1 MFERAA
7 TRKHEVMKDP
17 LVSVIVPT
25 HNSGK
30 TIGACLAS
38 ILVQTYPNVEI
49 VVVDNNSDDNTRQ
62 IASTYTDKVLV
73 QGPERSAQR
82 NYGAQ
87 VSRGDYLLFPDCD
100 MDLSRNVIRE
110 CINKVEREPAIKAIV
125 VPEVSFGAGFWAR
138 CRKLERSYYIGVE
151 WLEAARFFERSA
163 FEEMEGYDLRNTGTE
178 DFDLPQRIRA
188 KYGPLSHSR
197 VSSFVYHDEQD
208 MSLIE
213 TCKTNYYY
221 GQKLDVYR
229 SVDANKENF
238 RKQYNIMKR
247 YSLFFSDPR
256 RLFSD
261 PLLGLGTL
269 LMKACDLGAWASGFA
284 VAKAAEYSRNLKGD

>member
-1 MFERAA
+1 
-7 TRKHEVMKDP
+7 MKDP

-25 HNSGK
+25 RNSGK

-38 ILVQTYPNVEI
+38 VLVQTYPNIEI
-49 VVVDNNSDDNTRQ
+49 VVVDNDSDDNTRQ
-62 IASTYTDKVLV
+62 IASTYTDKVFV

-87 VSRGDYLLFPDCD
+87 VSSGDYLLFPDCD
-100 MDLSRNVIRE
+100 MDLSRDVVKE
-110 CINKVEREPAIKAIV
+110 CVNRVEQEPAIKAIV

-138 CRKLERSYYIGVE
+138 CRKLERSYYIAVE
-151 WLEAARFFERSA
+151 WMEAARFFERSA
-163 FEEMEGYDLRNTGTE
+163 FEEMGGYDLRNTGTE
-178 DFDLPQRIRA
+178 DFDLPQRIKAR
-188 KYGPLSHSR
+188 YGPGSHAR
-197 VSSFVYHDEQD
+197 ISSFVYHDEQD

-213 TCKTNYYY
+213 ACKTNYYY
-221 GQKLDVYR
+221 GHNLDAYR

-238 RKQYNIMKR
+238 RKQYNILKR
-247 YSLFFSDPR
+247 YSLFFSDRR

-269 LMKACDLGAWASGFA
+269 FMKAFDLGAWASGFA
-284 VAKAAEYSRNLKGD
+284 VAKATEYLHHLKGD